1 MNELLN
7 LLITIQS
14 TITVAKIPEL
24 LYWSYSE
31 LLYRSLVLFHL
42 PGICSSYSA
51 QTLTTIYSTDVKK
64 NVDPQKRNKS
74 VFYLKNKKNVE

>member
-1 MNELLN
+1 MNE

-42 PGICSSYSA
+42 PGICSNSSA
-51 QTLTTIYSTDVKK
+51 QTVTTIYSTDVKK
-64 NVDPQKRNKS
+64 VDP
-74 VFYLKNKKNVE
+74 KNVIKAFFI